1 MDNTGIS
8 IAEGDILVLCIRL
21 FTELLL
27 GRYTLPAPSQPDTLL
42 ARHASGIFSR
52 GREVL
57 ASLPSH
63 RDSAFNRLLLPQ
75 AERAVTALGHAAA
88 YACAVSSGV
97 PAPLLRLFEV
107 FVVKLDP
114 LWYAEHVGVTEDALM
129 RWEDE
134 AVTEAL
140 PHLRGY
146 VDGLDV
152 RKWVTAPI
160 VDDEKWARWLGCLP
174 RHVGLEEQVLFPY
187 VVNNVIPRL

>member
-1 MDNTGIS
+1 MDNRGIT
-8 IAEGDILVLCIRL
+8 IAEGDVLVLCIRL

-27 GRYTLPAPSQPDTLL
+27 GRYTLPSPSHTDTLL
-42 ARHASGIFSR
+42 AGHASGIFER
-52 GREVL
+52 CREVL

-75 AERAVTALGHAAA
+75 AERAMTAVGHAAA
-88 YACAVSSGV
+88 YACAVDAGV

-114 LWYAEHVGVTEDALM
+114 LWYAEHSGVTEDMVM

-140 PHLRGY
+140 PHLKEY
-146 VDGLDV
+146 VDGLNG
-152 RKWVTAPI
+152 RRWVTAPI
-160 VDDEKWARWLGCLP
+160 VDDAKWARWLEGLP
-174 RHVGLEEQVLFPY
+174 RHAGFQDQDGLPY
-187 VVNNVIPRL
+187 GVKDVVPRL